1 MESIS
6 IFSIMAGNFFQKNSS
21 RFLTAFKQLDQYLSE
36 QLRGSLVSN
45 HFYEKVDAWYDLGYL
60 SRKQFYD
67 LLQFGKLRNAI
78 VHESLGNE
86 TIAEP
91 TTAVVKRIE
100 QLKTEICRPKKL
112 HELFAK
118 SVITADINGCVD
130 DVLAILWKHK
140 ISQLPILDGN
150 EIVNVLNTNTIA
162 WWTAATK
169 PDSIPKSGI
178 KEVLSYSYHQ
188 NNFKILSQDTDLPV
202 AVQLFRQSY
211 SRINKGWFMDAIL
224 ITKNGE
230 NEMPLL
236 GIIVL
241 EDLVDYLI

>member
-1 MESIS
+1 MT
-6 IFSIMAGNFFQKNSS
+6 GNFFQKNSTK
-21 RFLTAFKQLDQYLSE
+21 FLSAFKQLDQFLGD
-36 QLRGSLVSN
+36 QLRGELVSN

-67 LLQFGKLRNAI
+67 LLQFSKLRNAI
-78 VHESLGNE
+78 VHEYVGNE

-91 TTAVVKRIE
+91 SSAVVKRIE
-100 QLKTEICRPKKL
+100 ELRTEICRPKKVS
-112 HELFAK
+112 ELFAK
-118 SVITADINGCVD
+118 TVVTTEIDNCVE

-140 ISQLPILDGN
+140 ISQLPILEDGK
-150 EIVNVLNTNTIA
+150 IVNVLNTNTIA

-169 PDSIPKSGI
+169 PENIPKTKI
-178 KEVLSYSYHQ
+178 REVLSYSYHQ
-188 NNFKILSQDTDLPV
+188 NNFKILSQDTELPE

-211 SRINKGWFMDAIL
+211 SRVNKGWFMDAIL
-224 ITKNGE
+224 ITKDGIN
-230 NEMPLL
+230 NVPVV

>member
-1 MESIS
+1 
-6 IFSIMAGNFFQKNSS
+6 MAGTFFKKNSS
-21 RFLTAFKQLDQYLSE
+21 RFLTAFKQLDQFFSE
-36 QLRGSLVSN
+36 QLRGNLVSN

-67 LLQFGKLRNAI
+67 LLQFSKLRNAI
-78 VHESLGNE
+78 VHEYLGSE
-86 TIAEP
+86 AIAEP
-91 TTAVVKRIE
+91 SSAVVKRIE
-100 QLKTEICRPKKL
+100 ELRVEICRPQKL
-112 HELFAK
+112 YQLFEK
-118 SVITADINGCVD
+118 PIITASIDSCVQE
-130 DVLAILWKHK
+130 VLTLLWEHK
-140 ISQLPILDGN
+140 ISQLPILEGDK
-150 EIVNVLNTNTIA
+150 IVNVLNTNTIA

-169 PDSIPKSGI
+169 PDSIPKASI

-188 NNFKILSQDTDLPV
+188 NNFKILSQNADLPE

-224 ITKNGE
+224 ITKKGE
-230 NEMPLL
+230 NEIPIV